1 MELFQQA
8 ADQDNARAQYLLG
21 QCYEHGQG
29 VAKDLSRAMELYH
42 QAADGGSKDAKE
54 RLEKGHSAKGT
65 SGQEAPKQEKGLLK
79 KALELFKK

>member
-1 MELFQQA
+1 
-8 ADQDNARAQYLLG
+8 
-21 QCYEHGQG
+21 
-29 VAKDLSRAMELYH
+29 MELYH

-79 KALELFKK
+79 KALKLFKK